1 MPEETT
7 ATGQLLSSR
16 GAERC
21 VIGSIL
27 IDGDSILAIADILS
41 PEHFHGEDTR
51 HVFAACTE
59 LLIEGVH
66 IDQQTLRARL
76 EGNGHLEEI
85 GGDSFLSSAVSE
97 VPHAQN
103 IKFYANEVKRMFIMR
118 QIALGGEQAMSIGSD
133 PTRALDPDAAIREV
147 EDIIFEIGANTTSP
161 DFVAIR
167 HARSITTFFG
177 DTRSGSTDV
186 DGGEPIPTGLDALDE
201 QLGGLHRSDLIVLAA
216 RPGIGKSTLA
226 LNCALNAAKQGYKVG
241 IFSLEMGI
249 DQIVHRMAASHCKLD
264 ISAIRRDELS
274 QSEEHR
280 LSDAYGYFE
289 DINIYVDDSAIQTV
303 AAMRSKARRLK
314 MISGLDFLIVDYMQ
328 LISGSSSGRDGNRVQ
343 EVSEIS
349 RNLKAI
355 ARDLEVPVLA
365 CSQLNRQVEHRKS
378 QEPKLSDLRESG
390 SIEQDADIVMFIHRI
405 DKNMSENDWNRRNPT
420 QTYPKGLA
428 DILIAKHR
436 HGPTGEVQMAV
447 RDEWGLFSSIPSVE

>member
-1 MPEETT
+1 MPEETV
-7 ATGQLLSSR
+7 ATGQLLSDR

-51 HVFAACTE
+51 HVFAACVE

-85 GGDSFLSSAVSE
+85 GGDSFLSSAVAE

-177 DTRSGSTDV
+177 DTR
-186 DGGEPIPTGLDALDE
+186 
-201 QLGGLHRSDLIVLAA
+201 
-216 RPGIGKSTLA
+216 
-226 LNCALNAAKQGYKVG
+226 
-241 IFSLEMGI
+241 
-249 DQIVHRMAASHCKLD
+249 
-264 ISAIRRDELS
+264 
-274 QSEEHR
+274 
-280 LSDAYGYFE
+280 
-289 DINIYVDDSAIQTV
+289 TV
-303 AAMRSKARRLK
+303 APMSTEGNL
-314 MISGLDFLIVDYMQ
+314 FLPD
-328 LISGSSSGRDGNRVQ
+328 
-343 EVSEIS
+343 
-349 RNLKAI
+349 
-355 ARDLEVPVLA
+355 
-365 CSQLNRQVEHRKS
+365 
-378 QEPKLSDLRESG
+378 
-390 SIEQDADIVMFIHRI
+390 
-405 DKNMSENDWNRRNPT
+405 
-420 QTYPKGLA
+420 
-428 DILIAKHR
+428 
-436 HGPTGEVQMAV
+436 
-447 RDEWGLFSSIPSVE
+447 